1 LINRTAVATQ
11 LRHPRVLL
19 LPQSAHSLAHMSC
32 RTAVN
37 MTKRAAAGA
46 ISASVWLEEEA
57 LAPLHV
63 DPPKL
68 SRSKKT
74 QIVGYQRTSR
84 TLMAFSVIAAL
95 SLVSY
100 ATYAHQWAELS
111 ALRHLGQTSPR

>member
-1 LINRTAVATQ
+1 
-11 LRHPRVLL
+11 
-19 LPQSAHSLAHMSC
+19 MSC

-57 LAPLHV
+57 LVPLHV